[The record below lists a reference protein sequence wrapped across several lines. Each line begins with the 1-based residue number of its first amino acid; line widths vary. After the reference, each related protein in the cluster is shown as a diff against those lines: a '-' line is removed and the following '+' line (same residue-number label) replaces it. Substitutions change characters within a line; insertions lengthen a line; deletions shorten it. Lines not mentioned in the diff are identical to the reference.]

1 MKIVRRARW
10 FQDTLLKCLKPSCWV
25 SFLWW
30 WKGRRSCHQ
39 GSLPPGSETCENN
52 FKTNTKLIFTVVPL
66 PSNRSSAPSST
77 ADWRQSDGICFDV
90 HSVTSE
96 KGRYQPESTFQ
107 SCLLMQV
114 KWLEECL
121 CWPHD
126 LLPPMANYFTN
137 FRDILN
143 NLGCSALPILP

>member
-1 MKIVRRARW
+1 MTEMIPQKTVRTGRW
-10 FQDTLLKCLKPSCWV
+10 FQGMLLNCRKPSCWV

-30 WKGRRSCHQ
+30 WMGRRSCRR
-39 GSLPPGSETCENN
+39 GSLPPGAETHENN
-52 FKTNTKLIFTVVPL
+52 CKTKIQKFNFTVVPL

-77 ADWRQSDGICFDV
+77 ADWRHQNDLRKRER
-90 HSVTSE
+90 H
-96 KGRYQPESTFQ
+96 QPESGFQ

-126 LLPPMANYFTN
+126 QVRPMTKTLSFSGIFFPSWDAYCPS
-137 FRDILN
+137 LH
-143 NLGCSALPILP
+143 